1 MALVDLRIY
10 RIITITVMKIDK
22 NQFTI
27 DIILIK
33 YLMMLKEVRKRG
45 LDEG

>member
-1 MALVDLRIY
+1 MALVDLRIN

-27 DIILIK
+27 NIILIK